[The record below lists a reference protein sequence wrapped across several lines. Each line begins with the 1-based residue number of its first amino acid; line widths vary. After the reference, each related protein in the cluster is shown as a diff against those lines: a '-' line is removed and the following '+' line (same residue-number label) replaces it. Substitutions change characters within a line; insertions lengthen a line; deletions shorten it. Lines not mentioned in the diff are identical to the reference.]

1 MTRISLTPVIDVVFI
16 LLIFFMLASNFSK
29 IGEID
34 MDMTK
39 ESNSAS
45 KEDIKL
51 IELLIRQ
58 DETVISDGK
67 VYDDNELV
75 TMIKH
80 LTKDSSKYSII
91 LTSKEDVTYQRFLYL
106 MNFLKNN
113 EINNINLGLKNNATK
128 N

>member
-1 MTRISLTPVIDVVFI
+1 MTKISLTPVIDVVFI
-16 LLIFFMLASNFSK
+16 LLIFFMLASNFNQ

-34 MDMTK
+34 MNITK
-39 ESNSAS
+39 ETNAVN
-45 KEDIKL
+45 KEDIKI

-67 VYDDNELV
+67 VYDDNDLI

-80 LTKDSSKYSII
+80 LTNDNSKYSII
-91 LTSKEDVTYQRFLYL
+91 LSSKDDVTYQRFLYL

-113 EINNINLGLKNNATK
+113 EISNINIGLKNNAIK